1 MPVDA
6 ACDRHQRTLLRIGNA
21 GLVATV
27 DQPVRGEEEQIDDPR
42 ILGVLAP
49 KQRSEKLGELWAHSA
64 ERGDGGEEWIK
75 KLGTHDG
82 SKMPRYLPVWQAD
95 ICRSLLYRS
104 AKTWKDADMTGL
116 VKSSADLDPRRR
128 RILFRC
134 WHRGIREMDLMLG
147 QFCEAEIEGLTEAE
161 LDELERI
168 MAEEDNDLVRY
179 ITGAEAVPAH
189 LQTPLFERI
198 AALRPDFSPVTGE
211 ENAAK

>member
-1 MPVDA
+1 
-6 ACDRHQRTLLRIGNA
+6 
-21 GLVATV
+21 
-27 DQPVRGEEEQIDDPR
+27 
-42 ILGVLAP
+42 
-49 KQRSEKLGELWAHSA
+49 
-64 ERGDGGEEWIK
+64 
-75 KLGTHDG
+75 
-82 SKMPRYLPVWQAD
+82 
-95 ICRSLLYRS
+95 
-104 AKTWKDADMTGL
+104 MTGL

-161 LDELERI
+161 LDELEVI

-179 ITGAEAVPAH
+179 ITGAEPVPAR

-211 ENAAK
+211 EPAAK